1 MIETEIKIKVDDFK
15 NIQKKLNSFGAKKIS
30 SVFEKNIVFDTE
42 KKELKKKDCFLR
54 VREDK
59 KATLCFKG
67 PREKTN
73 TKKREEIEFE
83 ILDAK
88 KAEQF
93 LMRLGFDKKL
103 RYEKNRESWDFK
115 KTEIVLDELPF
126 GKFIEI
132 EGNEK
137 DINAAA
143 KILGYNKKEF
153 ITKTYFELA
162 EEAGIKKDIIFGDD
176 TNG

>member
-1 MIETEIKIKVDDFK
+1 MIETEVKIKVDDFK
-15 NIQKKLNSFGAKKIS
+15 KIQEKLKSLGAKKIN
-30 SVFEKNIVFDTE
+30 SVFEKNIVFDND

-54 VREDK
+54 VRKDK

-67 PREKTN
+67 PRENTN

-83 ILDAK
+83 IPDAK
-88 KAEQF
+88 KAELF

-103 RYEKNRESWDFK
+103 RYEKNRETWTFK

-132 EGNEK
+132 EGKEK
-137 DINAAA
+137 DIPTAA
-143 KILGYNKKEF
+143 KLLGYNETEY

-162 EEAGIKKDIIFGDD
+162 EEAGIKKDILFGDD

>member
-15 NIQKKLNSFGAKKIS
+15 KIQEKLNTFGAKKIS
-30 SVFEKNIVFDTE
+30 SVFEKNIVFDNE

-54 VREDK
+54 VRQDK
-59 KATLCFKG
+59 KSTLCFKG

-73 TKKREEIEFE
+73 TKKREEIEFK
-83 ILDAK
+83 ISDAK
-88 KAEQF
+88 KAELF

-103 RYEKNRESWDFK
+103 RYEKKRETWEFK

-137 DINAAA
+137 DIIAAA
-143 KILGYNKKEF
+143 KILGYNETEY
-153 ITKTYFELA
+153 IVKTYFELA
-162 EEAGIKKDIIFGDD
+162 EEAGIKKDILFGDD
-176 TNG
+176 IHG